1 MKLRAIRGKKNIL
14 LVAFTI
20 SNYMKNKDEKRS
32 FSITGIKL
40 RKNDWNRFRIIIAA
54 TLFGFLTTTTAV
66 IFKYYGQNIFIV
78 LLIASLISFVWLL
91 VEWINRKGDYD
102 FFDIKQK
109 KRNIRIREGL
119 WRGLFWLLV
128 PVSIFSLNWWQESNN
143 NMIAMLVFSISALS
157 LIICWI
163 FLYKQ
168 RKRAKFLWTEPKSGK
183 ITKFG
188 FLHSSMTFLLGI
200 VALQTGLNL
209 VYGLFAVL
217 FSLIIVSMILSR
229 MNFIKLEITRKIPTE
244 LFALTPTEI
253 TTVIR
258 NKKRFISV
266 YSIWMEE
273 AWPPE
278 LEYPEKLPS
287 AYALQIGAGDAQK
300 LKYDIT
306 FPRRG
311 VFNFMGFTFATR
323 FPFSMFTYYHYLK
336 QNLDVII
343 FPRLV
348 KLPQRLSIPD
358 NNVLHHSNHFTM
370 RQNRDTGDFRSLREY
385 IPGVDDV
392 RRIHWKTTA
401 RQQKPI
407 LREFEL
413 AKENSHMI
421 VLELSKSSKLFE
433 RGIEL
438 AASLINEAFKNSIGF
453 ILVIPAIEMLIVTK
467 PSRNEKNRAFNI
479 LAKLQGFEN
488 DKDSEKYC
496 EKIDKHMLEINNFA
510 NPVSNVIILSI
521 DGSECF
527 QKWCSRN
534 LEYFSNKLL
543 YEINREK

>member
-1 MKLRAIRGKKNIL
+1 
-14 LVAFTI
+14 
-20 SNYMKNKDEKRS
+20 MKNKDEKQS

-40 RKNDWNRFRIIIAA
+40 RKSDWNRFRIIIAA
-54 TLFGFLTTTTAV
+54 TLFGFLTTTTSV
-66 IFKYYGQNIFIV
+66 IFKYYGQNVFII
-78 LLIASLISFVWLL
+78 LLICSVISLVWLF
-91 VEWINRKGDYD
+91 VEWNNRKGDYD

-109 KRNIRIREGL
+109 KRNIRLREGL

-128 PVSIFSLNWWQESNN
+128 PVSIISLNWWQESKN
-143 NMIAMLVFSISALS
+143 NMMAMLLFSISAFS

-168 RKRAKFLWTEPKSGK
+168 RKRAKFLWTEPKAGN

-188 FLHSSMTFLLGI
+188 FLHSAMTFLLGI
-200 VALQTGLNL
+200 IALQTGLNL

-217 FSLIIVSMILSR
+217 FSLIVVSMVLSR
-229 MNFIKLEITRKIPTE
+229 MNFIKLEITRKIPSE

-253 TTVIR
+253 TAVIK

-287 AYALQIGAGDAQK
+287 AYALQIGSGEAKQ

-311 VFNFMGFTFATR
+311 VFNFLGFTFATR
-323 FPFSMFTYYHYLK
+323 FPFSMFTYFHYLK
-336 QNLDVII
+336 QNLEVII
-343 FPRLV
+343 FPRMV
-348 KLPQRLSIPD
+348 RLPQRLNILD
-358 NNVLHHSNHFTM
+358 NNLFMHSNQFTLH
-370 RQNRDTGDFRSLREY
+370 QNRDAGDFRSLREY

-401 RQQKPI
+401 RLQKPI

-421 VLELSKSSKLFE
+421 VLELAKSGELFE

-438 AASLINEAFKNSIGF
+438 AASMINEAFKNSIGF

-467 PSRNEKNRAFNI
+467 PSRAERNKAFNI
-479 LAKLQGFEN
+479 LAKLHGFEN
-488 DKDSEKYC
+488 AKDSEKYC
-496 EKIDKHMLEINNFA
+496 EKIDKNMLEIDDFA
-510 NPVSNVIILSI
+510 NPVSNVIILSV

-534 LEYFSNKLL
+534 LEYFSNKLK
-543 YEINREK
+543 YEISHEN

>member
-1 MKLRAIRGKKNIL
+1 M
-14 LVAFTI
+14 
-20 SNYMKNKDEKRS
+20 
-32 FSITGIKL
+32 
-40 RKNDWNRFRIIIAA
+40 
-54 TLFGFLTTTTAV
+54 
-66 IFKYYGQNIFIV
+66 
-78 LLIASLISFVWLL
+78 
-91 VEWINRKGDYD
+91 
-102 FFDIKQK
+102 
-109 KRNIRIREGL
+109 
-119 WRGLFWLLV
+119 
-128 PVSIFSLNWWQESNN
+128 
-143 NMIAMLVFSISALS
+143 
-157 LIICWI
+157 
-163 FLYKQ
+163 
-168 RKRAKFLWTEPKSGK
+168 
-183 ITKFG
+183 
-188 FLHSSMTFLLGI
+188 
-200 VALQTGLNL
+200 
-209 VYGLFAVL
+209 
-217 FSLIIVSMILSR
+217 
-229 MNFIKLEITRKIPTE
+229 
-244 LFALTPTEI
+244 
-253 TTVIR
+253 
-258 NKKRFISV
+258 
-266 YSIWMEE
+266 
-273 AWPPE
+273 
-278 LEYPEKLPS
+278 
-287 AYALQIGAGDAQK
+287 
-300 LKYDIT
+300 
-306 FPRRG
+306 
-311 VFNFMGFTFATR
+311 
-323 FPFSMFTYYHYLK
+323 
-336 QNLDVII
+336 
-343 FPRLV
+343 
-348 KLPQRLSIPD
+348 
-358 NNVLHHSNHFTM
+358 HHSNHFTL